1 MRRQTITFGGGV
13 ATGACLV
20 VVLGGLQSP
29 ASSTSAALGSRRVL
43 AADSRQVE
51 LKGELA
57 KRAQLETEQV
67 IRKSLS
73 PTLRLVGSVTF
84 DANELAE
91 VGARIEGR
99 IARMLVT
106 IGDQVKRGQALAEI
120 ESSGLG
126 DVLSELLSARANLS
140 AAEHNEKRENHLHA
154 QQLSSAPTVE
164 RARADVKALTAQVH
178 GAEQR
183 LITMGLSTAEIAQ
196 LSAGKGSGR
205 ITLRSPLSGE
215 VVHRDAVLGQVVG
228 PTEPILSVANLDR
241 LWVELDVFEH
251 DLSRV
256 ADGDRVEIESETHP
270 DRTFSGQVT
279 HVDATI
285 NIATRSARV
294 RVLVDNRERLLR
306 PGQFVT
312 ARLMTQGQARS
323 ALTVPAMAVLQ
334 VEGSPAVFVALK
346 HGQYVARPV
355 ELGVTDGDRVEVT
368 RGLVEGET
376 VVAEGAFVLKSE
388 LLR

>member
-1 MRRQTITFGGGV
+1 MKWQAITFGSGV
-13 ATGACLV
+13 AAGACLV
-20 VVLGGLQSP
+20 VALGGLS
-29 ASSTSAALGSRRVL
+29 AAGNSTSAALGSPRVL
-43 AADSRQVE
+43 AADSRKVE
-51 LKGELA
+51 LKNELL
-57 KRAQLETEQV
+57 KRARLETEQV
-67 IRKSLS
+67 SKKSLS

-106 IGDQVKRGQALAEI
+106 TGDQVKRGQALAEI
-120 ESSGLG
+120 ESAGLG
-126 DVLSELLSARANLS
+126 AALSELLSARANLV
-140 AAEHNEKRENHLHA
+140 AAEHSEKRENLLHE
-154 QQLSSAPTVE
+154 QRLSSAPVVE
-164 RARADVKALTAQVH
+164 RARADVKALSAQVH
-178 GAEQR
+178 GAQQR
-183 LITMGLSTAEIAQ
+183 LITMGLNADEIAQ

-215 VVHRDAVLGQVVG
+215 VVRRDAVLGQVVS
-228 PTEPILSVANLDR
+228 PTDPILSVANLDR

-256 ADGDRVEIESETHP
+256 ADGNLVEIESESHP
-270 DRTFSGQVT
+270 DHTFSGKVT

-312 ARLMTQGQARS
+312 ARLMSNGQTRS

-334 VEGSPAVFVALK
+334 VDGQPTVFVALK
-346 HGQYVARPV
+346 PGQYVVRPV
-355 ELGVTDGDRVEVT
+355 ELGVSDGDRVEIA

-376 VVAEGAFVLKSE
+376 VVTEGAFVLKSE